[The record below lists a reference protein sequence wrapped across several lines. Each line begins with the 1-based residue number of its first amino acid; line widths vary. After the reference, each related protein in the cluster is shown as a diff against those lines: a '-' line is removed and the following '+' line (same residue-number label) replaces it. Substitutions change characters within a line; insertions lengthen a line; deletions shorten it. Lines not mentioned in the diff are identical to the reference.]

1 MYLLIKCDQPLGN
14 KGFLFWRGGGDS
26 LSHSVHNREIV
37 GANPTPATIKTKLT
51 QLKGNKMKYLLK
63 ANHNLL
69 LPDGKT
75 TIKVGEKFEWDG
87 ELRIFGTCV
96 EVLEEIKTS
105 QEPKKMT
112 ATEIRKLAKEMKI
125 PNYSRLSV
133 EELEKK
139 INEANAPVNGPD
151 PEKEPEQDPEKE
163 PETQPTDG
171 EAQNVGE

>member
-1 MYLLIKCDQPLGN
+1 
-14 KGFLFWRGGGDS
+14 
-26 LSHSVHNREIV
+26 
-37 GANPTPATIKTKLT
+37 
-51 QLKGNKMKYLLK
+51 MKYLLK

-75 TIKVGEKFEWDG
+75 TIKVGEKFEWGG

-105 QEPKKMT
+105 QKPKKMT

-151 PEKEPEQDPEKE
+151 PEKEPE
-163 PETQPTDG
+163 TQPTDG